1 LKLAA
6 EAGGGC
12 RAPQCRAAL
21 DEIRVIVQSLQPRIR
36 MPLTGNI
43 TMSVVLAAALFL
55 GLPAQAQQAAAG
67 APAAKAPATALSRDS
82 RNALNRLLAQS
93 PAAKALNERATAVL
107 VFTSIKKAGFI
118 VGGQYGE
125 GTLFKG
131 GKPVAYYSTA
141 GVSYGLQA
149 GVQTYGYAMFF
160 MNEAALKQLDKADGF
175 EIGVGPS
182 VVVMDEGMAKTMT
195 TTTMNDD
202 IYAFIFSQKGLMAGV
217 GLQGNKIT
225 RIAAK

>member
-1 LKLAA
+1 
-6 EAGGGC
+6 
-12 RAPQCRAAL
+12 
-21 DEIRVIVQSLQPRIR
+21 
-36 MPLTGNI
+36 MPIARTV
-43 TMSVVLAAALFL
+43 SRSSVLAATLCL
-55 GLPAQAQQAAAG
+55 GLPAQAQPAAAG

-82 RNALNRLLAQS
+82 RNALNRLYAQS
-93 PAAKALNERATAVL
+93 PAAKALGERAAAVL

-131 GKPVAYYSTA
+131 GKPVAYYSTG

-149 GVQTYGYAMFF
+149 GAQTYGYAMFF
-160 MNEAALKQLDKADGF
+160 MNEAALRQLDKADGF

-182 VVVMDEGMAKTMT
+182 VVVMDEGMARSIT

-202 IYAFIFSQKGLMAGV
+202 IYAFIFSQKGLMAGI